1 MSIEETIR
9 KLSDL
14 SELAEDVL
22 EEEMS
27 EVHLVP
33 IKAEDLEAI
42 RNARVTLEGL
52 RIMMGIYA
60 GEAEK

>member
-22 EEEMS
+22 AEEMS

-33 IKAEDLEAI
+33 IKTEDLEAI

>member
-22 EEEMS
+22 AEEMS
-27 EVHLVP
+27 EIHLVP